1 MEGNG
6 GETMRSI
13 APWGIA
19 VLLGVLVGFLVIT
32 SGSRGHLDVSHL
44 NYLLTV
50 VAAAGALGG
59 IAFALY
65 GWITARELPGMIEK
79 EVNRHVQ
86 QVKKS
91 LADQLYRQQEAMQKL
106 LAAYQVNDT
115 NQKIALLEQAIAVD
129 PTVYNVYIAL
139 GYAYWEKGDV
149 LKAAECFLKDL
160 ELHPDN
166 YQAACD
172 LAALYAGQQ
181 EWTSALSWMKE
192 AIRRNPSVWRYFEED
207 RRLEGLRQH
216 QRNAYDT
223 ILAEAKKQEE
233 TQKPF

>member
-50 VAAAGALGG
+50 VAAASALGG

-65 GWITARELPGMIEK
+65 GWIT
-79 EVNRHVQ
+79 
-86 QVKKS
+86 
-91 LADQLYRQQEAMQKL
+91 
-106 LAAYQVNDT
+106 
-115 NQKIALLEQAIAVD
+115 EQAIAVD

-233 TQKPF
+233 TQKPI